1 VTALTPP
8 APILTKQE
16 VQALAARAAQHDLAA
31 FDALYVRYGTAIR
44 NVVAS
49 YFPDSGDVDDLT
61 QDAFLKAWLALIT
74 GRYDA
79 RNAFAAWLYRIAI
92 NVCKDELRHRALVH
106 FDRLDGVLSSPMT
119 PQRAECFVSTD
130 PLDDPAW
137 VADRA
142 ASVAITSEVVREAM
156 ARITAPK
163 ERQALTLREFGGLS
177 YGEIAEVLE
186 TTHPAVKA
194 LIWRARE
201 SLRAMPLREALV

>member
-1 VTALTPP
+1 MTALAPP
-8 APILTKQE
+8 LPILTKQE
-16 VQALAARAAQHDLAA
+16 VQALAERAAQHDLEA
-31 FDALYVRYGTAIR
+31 FDAIYSRYSIAIR

-49 YFPDSGDVDDLT
+49 YFPDKGDVDDLT

-74 GRYDA
+74 GRYDG

-92 NVCKDELRHRALVH
+92 NVCKDEVRHRALVH

-119 PQRAECFVSTD
+119 PQRAACFVSVD

-142 ASVAITSEVVREAM
+142 ASVALTSQVMLEAIG
-156 ARITAPK
+156 RITAPK
-163 ERQALTLREFGGLS
+163 ERQALTLREFGGLT
-177 YGEIAEVLE
+177 YDEIAEVLE
-186 TTHPAVKA
+186 TTRASVKA

-201 SLRAMPLREALV
+201 SLRAMPLREALA